1 MAELEA
7 IKFSLTK
14 AFHKTP
20 YPSISPLR
28 PELSKAGQ
36 SVLVT
41 GGGGG
46 IGFHIAK
53 AFLQAKAATVVIVGR
68 REGFIQDAA
77 AKLGREFPEAQVV
90 GLRCDVAE
98 SDDVEG
104 LWGDLK
110 ARGILVDVLVLNATI
125 VPPMAP
131 LLEVGTK
138 AVMESYNVNVKGNL
152 DMTQRFYKQEGSRM
166 GVTKYLVHVS
176 TVAAHN
182 FITAAKILT
191 YGLSKNAGAL
201 AMQLIA
207 QDTKVEDMQIVTFNP
222 GPVFTPGAASTGVT
236 KDGFDWNDGKTRP
249 VRPLRGLGRFPEAAF
264 LHGRFVWNEWD
275 VDEMKSGGLRKKIDE
290 DPTYLRIGVHGI

>member
-14 AFHKTP
+14 AFHKKP

-28 PELSKAGQ
+28 PELSKAGKT
-36 SVLVT
+36 VLIT

-53 AFLQAKAATVVIVGR
+53 AFLQASAATVVIVGR

-77 AKLGREFPEAQVV
+77 TKLGQQFPEAQVV

-98 SDDVEG
+98 SDDVEA
-104 LWGDLK
+104 LWADLK

-138 AVMESYNVNVKGNL
+138 VIMESYNVNLKGNL
-152 DMTQRFYKQEGSRM
+152 DMTEHFYKQEGSRK
-166 GVTKYLVHVS
+166 GVTKRNSSDGYLVHVS

-182 FITAAKILT
+182 FITAAKMLT

-207 QDTKVEDMQIVTFNP
+207 QDTKVEEMQIVTFNP
-222 GPVFTPGAASTGVT
+222 GPVYTPGAASTGIPE
-236 KDGFDWNDGKTRP
+236 DGFDWND
-249 VRPLRGLGRFPEAAF
+249 VRGLGRFPEAAF

-275 VDEMKSGGLRKKIDE
+275 VDEMKSGDLRKKIDE